1 MEYFLAL
8 IVAGFFTFLYLYFK
22 NKNNFVEKPKAMKKD
37 EIIKAYEEEL
47 KQILASCS
55 GNKGL
60 EIEKKVQFLKKVN
73 HELSMNIFFDKDESK
88 QILQNLSKMECV

>member
-1 MEYFLAL
+1 
-8 IVAGFFTFLYLYFK
+8 
-22 NKNNFVEKPKAMKKD
+22 MKKD

-55 GNKGL
+55 GNKAL